1 MLSHERPKIAIKMSD
16 RESRSTE
23 PVGLVAT
30 STNTDVGVCYRGS
43 CYLRIGLVVTGS
55 VVVVG
60 GSVVVGNFLGR
71 NL

>member
-1 MLSHERPKIAIKMSD
+1 MIVISPSPMSN
-16 RESRSTE
+16 RKSSSSE

-30 STNTDVGVCYRGS
+30 STNTDAGVYHDGR
-43 CYLRIGLVVTGS
+43 CYLRIGLVVTGW

-60 GSVVVGNFLGR
+60 GRVVVGNFLGR